1 MTRRRNTHPAL
12 AIALLGVAAFA
23 AAPRPAAAA
32 AAEAGGIQTASDL
45 LALCSDPSDNT
56 RIACKFFVLG
66 ALQSAG
72 LMHAADTHD
81 PDATLYCA
89 ADTVTNS
96 DLIAAIRGLV
106 AAHPERLKYPAAS
119 VVVGGAMEAYPCKPR
134 PPAARHAPVKR
145 PVKPAAK
152 PR

>member
-1 MTRRRNTHPAL
+1 M
-12 AIALLGVAAFA
+12 
-23 AAPRPAAAA
+23 
-32 AAEAGGIQTASDL
+32 
-45 LALCSDPSDNT
+45 
-56 RIACKFFVLG
+56 LG

-89 ADTVTNS
+89 GDSVTNS

-134 PPAARHAPVKR
+134 APATRHAPAKR
-145 PVKPAAK
+145 PIKPAAK
-152 PR
+152 PH